1 MNENLSCVFIL
12 LKMGKKIHLYET
24 DVFFHN
30 INNKRK
36 QKNHKYNLWLWSG
49 WEDLNPRPHGPKPR
63 ALPDCATPRRFYY
76 LLISSTL
83 LVYDRFRF
91 MTNPFID
98 K

>member
-1 MNENLSCVFIL
+1 MVGVRGFE
-12 LKMGKKIHLYET
+12 
-24 DVFFHN
+24 
-30 INNKRK
+30 
-36 QKNHKYNLWLWSG
+36 
-49 WEDLNPRPHGPKPR
+49 PRPHGPKPR

-91 MTNPFID
+91 MTNQFIT